1 MSTKMV
7 SPEDQL
13 REYLA
18 QDLALTKLRLN
29 ESQRSMG
36 KLFYLVMLLVFLF
49 IICIAG
55 FACSVI
61 FVSKEHTKQI
71 EALLGSGME
80 ITTTIREDGGH
91 VYQDGAAGNAI
102 LNSRSTISGSS
113 ITTSGK

>member
-1 MSTKMV
+1 MSTKMM

-80 ITTTIREDGGH
+80 ITTTIRP
-91 VYQDGAAGNAI
+91 VCQVISQTPKRFAANFEYK
-102 LNSRSTISGSS
+102 SS
-113 ITTSGK
+113 ALGLVRP

>member
-61 FVSKEHTKQI
+61 LCQKNTRNKLRPYLVLAWKSRRPSGRMENMSTKMVSP
-71 EALLGSGME
+71 EALF
-80 ITTTIREDGGH
+80 
-91 VYQDGAAGNAI
+91 
-102 LNSRSTISGSS
+102 S
-113 ITTSGK
+113 ITATQFPAA

>member
-71 EALLGSGME
+71 EVLLGSGME
-80 ITTTIREDGGH
+80 ITTTIREDGEH
-91 VYQDGAAGNAI
+91 AYQDGVTGSTI
-102 LNSRSTISGSS
+102 LNNSSTISGSS